1 MSVQLWLLRHGEAEP
16 HGVRAD
22 ADRALTE
29 KGRAQSL
36 AAGRALARLDVEFA
50 AIYTSP
56 RKRALDTA
64 LLAAEALD
72 GRSPQIHQPLHAG
85 FSRADAEELLAGAAP
100 DARVLVVGHEPD
112 FSQVVHDFTG
122 ARVDF
127 KKGGIAVIRFPQAEL
142 VRMLR
147 PREIEV
153 LAGVG

>member
-16 HGVRAD
+16 HGVRPD

-36 AAGRALARLDVEFA
+36 AAGRALAHLGIEFA

-64 LLAAEALD
+64 VLAVEALD
-72 GRSPQIHQPLHAG
+72 GRPQIHQPLHAG
-85 FSRADAEELLAGAAP
+85 FSRADAEELLVGAAP
-100 DARVLVVGHEPD
+100 DARVLLVGHEPD
-112 FSQVVHDFTG
+112 FSQVIHDFTG

-127 KKGGIAVIRFPQAEL
+127 KKGGVAMIRFPQAEL
-142 VRMLR
+142 VLMLR
-147 PREIEV
+147 PREIEL